1 MKLILLGF
9 MITYCRSCNWLLT
22 SAPKIWLWFVGNM
35 IFFISL
41 SVSPSSISYS
51 CCVFSQV
58 IFTVFISVFILNYGR
73 TICPKGKCPGN
84 SLFSLHL
91 ANIQTIH
98 VYANSVLKIW
108 ECPVSNDFFRNL
120 NKIDSVYTYRYTASV
135 YIGSVLSTGFLNI
148 YLGKYCEIVHLSE
161 SFFIRFLYIE
171 YGCILVFRQINFIL
185 LSRSCCT
192 IVYDF

>member
-1 MKLILLGF
+1 

-51 CCVFSQV
+51 CFHRLYLRFSYRFSFWIVVEQYA
-58 IFTVFISVFILNYGR
+58 L
-73 TICPKGKCPGN
+73 KGKCPGN

-161 SFFIRFLYIE
+161 SFFIRFLYVE